1 MTVSISNT
9 PILGG
14 GVLSSS
20 GASWSEPKFPGR
32 DEFMGRFEI
41 YKIQNGYLLR
51 YSWAEGE
58 LWKSTYVGAPDK
70 IGETMTAILVE
81 RKMENERNSK

>member
-1 MTVSISNT
+1 MTVSISNM

-14 GVLSSS
+14 GVISSS
-20 GASWSEPKFPGR
+20 EMPWPEPKFPGK

-58 LWKSTYVGAPDK
+58 LWKSTYVGTPEN

-81 RKMENERNSK
+81 RKMENAHNAK